1 MCASSDCRKPR
12 SSDHIPFPP
21 DQYRINELFFFS
33 FFFLTLSLSKVT
45 SYVFSSKKGKEVLVE
60 IPRTSFQT
68 ALILPKFTVR
78 PFKKAC
84 LRTLFSR
91 KRLHMKTMEEKY
103 SLFKSKNVYVSVQ
116 VISDVKRFV
125 LRFTEVLGYLFCC
138 QSQARF
144 FYLLL
149 LYAMSKCKFA
159 LN

>member
-1 MCASSDCRKPR
+1 MSC
-12 SSDHIPFPP
+12 
-21 DQYRINELFFFS
+21 FFFC

-103 SLFKSKNVYVSVQ
+103 SLFKIKNVYVSVQ

-138 QSQARF
+138 QRQARF